1 MLTLYRKKAG
11 NVLVCTCAFIPEAK
25 NYLAGLLTCS
35 CYPGA
40 FPSAIQPTV
49 AKYAGDLKEF
59 TAAGTVR
66 DFHPVPY
73 YLFTRKN
80 EQNQNQDKGMQKNRR
95 LFNTMRIY
103 LNTGVLITKE

>member
-1 MLTLYRKKAG
+1 MHL
-11 NVLVCTCAFIPEAK
+11 CFCPESK
-25 NYLAGLLTCS
+25 NYLAGLLTYS

-49 AKYAGDLKEF
+49 AKYASDLKKF

-73 YLFTRKN
+73 YLIIRKN
-80 EQNQNQDKGMQKNRR
+80 EQNQNRYKSKQKNRK
-95 LFNTMRIY
+95 LTLALKIY
-103 LNTGVLITKE
+103 LNTGVLIKKKKKV